1 MSLLRSD
8 REFRFKAINI
18 LLLWS
23 KEQEIMESI
32 TKEIQ
37 FAVRGLL
44 KRPAFA
50 AIAVL
55 TLALGIGA
63 NTAIF
68 SVVNAVLLRPLPLK
82 EPDRLMTFWHSA
94 PAKGLRHLD
103 LNDALFAYHRDRTQT
118 FESLAAYETGE
129 FALTGNG
136 DPEVVPGAI
145 VTFDYFNVLGRE
157 PLHGRTFTAQ
167 EDTPGNNNVALLS
180 YGLWQRRFAGNQNII
195 GQTINLD
202 SIPTTVVGIMPPDFN
217 FPDPAERANIS
228 GHMQLWVPKGL
239 NPQDSSSWNL
249 LPVGQL
255 RPGATP
261 DDAQKEITALFQ
273 AFTAERDVRPG
284 EAALGSSETTIM
296 LPYQRHIV
304 GEVRRPLLILLGAIA
319 LVLLIACANLTN
331 LLLARASTRTRELAV
346 RQCLGASSWRIA
358 RQTLTESLLL
368 SFAGTLVGIL
378 IAVWIVTG
386 LKSLVSSQLP
396 HVESARIDATVLLFT
411 TAIMLVTGV
420 LCGLVPALRGARI
433 NLQDAIKEGAR
444 GSSGA
449 NRRLNNAFVVS
460 QLALSLVLL
469 IGAALFL
476 QSFRNLLSV
485 NPGFSADN
493 VLMARVAL
501 PEQRYSKEQAESFYQ
516 QLRQNVSSVP
526 GVQAVELCQ
535 VVPFSGDGQG
545 GPFTVEGVA
554 QEHERVAWLRSSTPG
569 YFAAMGMPIL
579 KGRGFES
586 SDTGTSLP
594 VAIVDE
600 KLAQMY
606 SPDGDLVGRRLRIGG
621 GPWLTIVGVVPNV
634 KNRKLDEEP
643 WPYVYRPYSQWIR
656 RETMLVVRTSVDA
669 TALAGNVRQEV
680 AKLDPELPL
689 SKVSTIQQAMDRS
702 LVTTRLTNS
711 LLAGFAAT
719 ALLLALTGIYGVMS
733 LNVANRKNE
742 FGIRLALG
750 AQRSNVLRLI
760 LSQGLRLAVAGV
772 ALGLL
777 GAIAFTR
784 LLKGLLFG
792 ISATDPWTFAVIAM
806 LLVGVALL
814 ACWLPARRATKVDP
828 LEALRYE

>member
-1 MSLLRSD
+1 M
-8 REFRFKAINI
+8 I
-18 LLLWS
+18 
-23 KEQEIMESI
+23 
-32 TKEIQ
+32 KEIQ

-44 KRPAFA
+44 KRPAFT

-103 LNDALFAYHRDRTQT
+103 LSDALFAYHRDRTQT
-118 FESLAAYETGE
+118 FESLAAFETGE

-145 VTFDYFNVLGRE
+145 VTFNYFNVLGRE

-167 EDTPGNNNVALLS
+167 EDTPGNNNVAILS

-202 SIPTTVVGIMPPDFN
+202 STATTVVGIMPPDFD
-217 FPDPAERANIS
+217 FPDPAERAGSS
-228 GHMQLWVPKGL
+228 GHVQLWVPKGL
-239 NPQDSSSWNL
+239 DPQNSNQWNL
-249 LPVGQL
+249 LAVGRL

-261 DDAQKEITALFQ
+261 DDAQKEISALFQ
-273 AFTAERDVRPG
+273 AFTGESGVRPG
-284 EAALGSSETTIM
+284 AAALGSSETTIM
-296 LPYQRHIV
+296 LPLRDHIV
-304 GEVRRPLLILLGAIA
+304 GEVRRPLLVLLGAIA

-331 LLLARASTRTRELAV
+331 LLLARASSRTRELAV
-346 RQCLGASSWRIA
+346 RQCLGASAWRIA

-368 SFAGTLVGIL
+368 SFTGTLVGIL

-386 LKSLVSSQLP
+386 LKSLVSSQIP
-396 HVESARIDATVLLFT
+396 HVESARIDSSVLLFT
-411 TAIMLVTGV
+411 TAIMLLTGF
-420 LCGLVPALRGARI
+420 LCGLGPALRGARI

-485 NPGFSADN
+485 NPGFRAGN

-516 QLRQNVSSVP
+516 QLRRNVSSVP

-545 GPFTVEGVA
+545 GAFMVEGVQ
-554 QEHERVAWLRSSTPG
+554 QEQTKVAWLRSTTPG

-586 SDTGTSLP
+586 SDTATSLP

-600 KLAQMY
+600 RLAQMY
-606 SPDGDLVGRRLRIGG
+606 SADGDLVGKRIRTDD

-643 WPYVYRPYSQWIR
+643 WPYVYRPFSQWIR
-656 RETMLVVRTSVDA
+656 RETMLVVRTSVDP

-680 AKLDPELPL
+680 AKLDPEIPL

-733 LNVANRKNE
+733 LNVANRRNE

-750 AQRSNVLRLI
+750 AQTSNVLRLI
-760 LSQGLRLAVAGV
+760 LGQGLRLAVAGV

-777 GAIAFTR
+777 AAIAFTR

-792 ISATDPWTFAVIAM
+792 ISASDPWTFVVIAA

-814 ACWLPARRATKVDP
+814 ACWIPARRATKVDP

>member
-1 MSLLRSD
+1 M
-8 REFRFKAINI
+8 EIRFA
-18 LLLWS
+18 L
-23 KEQEIMESI
+23 
-32 TKEIQ
+32 
-37 FAVRGLL
+37 RGLL

-50 AIAVL
+50 VIAVL

-68 SVVNAVLLRPLPLK
+68 SVVNAVLLRPLPVK

-103 LNDALFAYHRDRTQT
+103 LNDALFAYYRERTHT

-129 FALTGNG
+129 VALTGNG
-136 DPEVVPGAI
+136 DPEVVPAAAI
-145 VTFDYFNVLGRE
+145 TFNYFNVLGRE
-157 PLHGRTFTAQ
+157 PLHGRSFTAQ
-167 EDTPGNNNVALLS
+167 EDTPGNNNVAVLS
-180 YGLWQRRFAGNQNII
+180 YALWQRRFGGNTDII
-195 GQTINLD
+195 GQSINLD
-202 SIPTTVVGIMPPDFN
+202 SNATTVVGIMPPDFD
-217 FPDPAERANIS
+217 FPDPAERPGNS
-228 GHMQLWVPKGL
+228 GHVQLWVPKGL
-239 NPQDSSSWNL
+239 DPQNANSWNL
-249 LPVGQL
+249 LPVGRLQ
-255 RPGATP
+255 PGGTP
-261 DDAQKEITALFQ
+261 DDAQKEITTLYH
-273 AFTAERDVRPG
+273 AFTGEYGVRPG
-284 EAALGSSETTIM
+284 AGDLGSSETTIL
-296 LPYQRHIV
+296 LPLRDHII
-304 GEVRRPLLILLGAIA
+304 GEVRRPLLVLLGAIA

-331 LLLARASTRTRELAV
+331 LLLSRASSRTRELAV
-346 RQCLGASSWRIA
+346 RQCLGASAWRIA

-368 SFAGTLVGIL
+368 SFFGTVVGIL

-386 LKSLVSSQLP
+386 LKSLVSSQIP
-396 HVESARIDATVLLFT
+396 HVESARIDSTVLLFT

-420 LCGLVPALRGARI
+420 LCGLAPAVRAARL

-444 GSSGA
+444 GSSGS
-449 NRRLNNAFVVS
+449 NRRLNNVFVVS

-485 NPGFSADN
+485 NPGFRAEN
-493 VLMARVAL
+493 VLMARLSL
-501 PEQRYSKEQAESFYQ
+501 PEQKYKDKAQAENFYQ
-516 QLRQNVSSVP
+516 QLRQGISGVP

-545 GPFTVEGVA
+545 GPFTIEGVA
-554 QEHERVAWLRSSTPG
+554 QEQEKVAWLRSSTPG

-579 KGRGFES
+579 KGRAFES
-586 SDTGTSLP
+586 SDTATSLP

-600 KLAQMY
+600 TLAHMY
-606 SPDGDLVGRRLRIGG
+606 SAQGDLVGRRLRLGG

-634 KNRKLDEEP
+634 KNRKLDEEA
-643 WPYVYRPYSQWIR
+643 WPYVYRPYSQWVR
-656 RETMLVVRTSVDA
+656 RETMLVVRTSVEP

-733 LNVANRKNE
+733 LNVASRRNE

-750 AQRSNVLRLI
+750 AQRSNVLRMI
-760 LSQGLRLAVAGV
+760 LGQGFRLAVAGV

-777 GAIAFTR
+777 AAIGLTR
-784 LLKGLLFG
+784 LLQGLLFG
-792 ISATDPWTFAVIAM
+792 ISASDPWTFAAIAV

-814 ACWLPARRATKVDP
+814 ACFVPARRATKVDP